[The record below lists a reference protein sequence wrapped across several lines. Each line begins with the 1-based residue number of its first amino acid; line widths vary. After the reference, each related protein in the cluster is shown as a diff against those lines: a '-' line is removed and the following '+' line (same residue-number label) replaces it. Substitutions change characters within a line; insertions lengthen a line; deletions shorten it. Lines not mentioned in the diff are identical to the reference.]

1 MEILESLSSMS
12 SSTSLLPSPGVSLS
26 SVPSAS
32 GNLLSNVQP
41 PSALPSFVMTPQ
53 VQQSSLATSIT
64 PTQSVTQGPSVVS
77 GLPQP
82 QPSPVAPMPYATADT
97 FCPTQFR

>member
-1 MEILESLSSMS
+1 MS

-53 VQQSSLATSIT
+53 VQQPALAASVT
-64 PTQSVTQGPSVVS
+64 PTQMQSITQSPLGAGV
-77 GLPQP
+77 PQP
-82 QPSPVAPMPYATADT
+82 QPPLVASMPYATAVPVGDT